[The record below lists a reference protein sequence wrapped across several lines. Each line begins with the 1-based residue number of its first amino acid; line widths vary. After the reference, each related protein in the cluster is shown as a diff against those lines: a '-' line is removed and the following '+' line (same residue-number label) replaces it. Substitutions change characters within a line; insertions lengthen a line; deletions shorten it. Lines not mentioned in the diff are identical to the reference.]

1 MHTTTSPRSAPLH
14 FYKLQ
19 ALGNDYIL
27 FDGMAGDSLPDST
40 LYAPL
45 CRRWTAVG
53 ADGILLLE
61 NSTQADATLRIINA
75 DGSEAEMCGN
85 GLRCAAWYLRLA
97 RGFGPQLTLQTASGL
112 RTAQVLRSRGGCAE
126 VCAAIGKVTAL
137 SDSPLPFY
145 ACSAGNPHAC
155 FQAEDIRFADEAAA
169 KAAAEQSGLFPNGVN
184 IGFWQQTA
192 DNEISLRVFERGV
205 GETAACGTGA
215 AAAAAAAVAAG
226 ICCAGAPITV
236 RQAGG
241 TLQVTMDSKQHAAI
255 TGETRFLFAGSIP
268 FAEVVV

>member
-1 MHTTTSPRSAPLH
+1 MHNSNTAHSAPLH

-27 FDGMAGDSLPDST
+27 FDGTAGDPLPDRA

-61 NSTQADATLRIINA
+61 KSSSADAALRIINA
-75 DGSEAEMCGN
+75 DGSEAEMCAN
-85 GLRCAAWYLRLA
+85 GLRCAAWYLRLV
-97 RGFGPQLTLQTASGL
+97 RRMGPQLTLHTAAGL
-112 RTAQVLRSRGGCAE
+112 RNAQVLHSRGGCAE
-126 VCAAIGKVTAL
+126 VCAAVGQITALGDTAL
-137 SDSPLPFY
+137 SFY
-145 ACSAGNPHAC
+145 ACSTGNPHAC
-155 FQAEDIRFADEAAA
+155 FQLQDIRLADEAAA
-169 KAAAEQSGLFPNGVN
+169 RAAAEQSGLFPNGVN
-184 IGFWQQTA
+184 IGFWQPAA
-192 DNEISLRVFERGV
+192 DNTVSLRVFERGV

-241 TLQVTMDSKQHAAI
+241 ALLVTLDSEQNATV
-255 TGETRFLFAGSIP
+255 TGEARFLFAGSIP
-268 FAEVVV
+268 FAEAVL